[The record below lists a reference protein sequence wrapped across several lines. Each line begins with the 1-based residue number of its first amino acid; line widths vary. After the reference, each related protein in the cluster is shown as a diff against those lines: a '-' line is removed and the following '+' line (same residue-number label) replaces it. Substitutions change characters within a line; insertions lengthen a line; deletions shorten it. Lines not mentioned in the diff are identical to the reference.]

1 MPLETSEMN
10 KLGKML
16 LLVNRWLAQIH
27 LVAPGG
33 PSKEAKAEDAWP
45 KLASG
50 WSTLALWR
58 SDISLGYPYPTI
70 RD

>member
-1 MPLETSEMN
+1 MLM
-10 KLGKML
+10 LGKML
-16 LLVNRWLAQIH
+16 LLVDWWLAQMH

-33 PSKEAKAEDAWP
+33 HSKEAKAEDAWP
-45 KLASG
+45 KLASR

-58 SDISLGYPYPTI
+58 TAISLGHPYPTI